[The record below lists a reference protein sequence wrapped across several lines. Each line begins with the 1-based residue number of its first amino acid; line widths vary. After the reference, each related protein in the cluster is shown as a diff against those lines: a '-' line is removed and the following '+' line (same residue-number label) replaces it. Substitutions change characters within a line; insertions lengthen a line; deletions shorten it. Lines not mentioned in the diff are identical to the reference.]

1 VEGLSNQMLEIQRI
15 RIFFET
21 VDQDTSVEKIRAMG
35 LSLISIIDEMIQ
47 QNQLL
52 KDKWLEANEDLH
64 WLRKRADDWMLRAME
79 KDSQVNK

>member
-1 VEGLSNQMLEIQRI
+1 MSNQMLEIQKI
-15 RIFFET
+15 RTFFET

-52 KDKWLEANEDLH
+52 KDKWLEANEDLY